1 MIANPKPLP
10 MLPLDY
16 LAWELQQPTRH
27 EYIDGRILA
36 MTGASAAHS
45 TIVTNLS
52 RELSNSL
59 RSTPCR
65 VFTSD
70 MKVQITA
77 AGPFFYPDVA
87 VTCSEQDD
95 EATYTL
101 DAPCLIVE
109 VLSPSTE
116 AFDRGAKFAQYRR
129 LSSLQEYVLID
140 SQSVGVECFRPGPDR
155 ERTWI
160 LQLYAP
166 DSEIFFESI
175 DLKLS
180 IAAIYEK
187 VRFLTA

>member
-1 MIANPKPLP
+1 MIANPQSQPIA
-10 MLPLDY
+10 PLDY
-16 LAWELQQPTRH
+16 LAWELQQPGRH
-27 EYIDGRILA
+27 EYIDGRVLA
-36 MTGASAAHS
+36 MTGASAAHN
-45 TIVTNLS
+45 TVLTNLS
-52 RELSNSL
+52 RELSNHL
-59 RSTPCR
+59 RATPCR
-65 VFTSD
+65 VFTAD

-77 AGPFFYPDVA
+77 EGPFFYPDAA

-101 DAPCLIVE
+101 SEPCLIVE

-116 AFDRGAKFAQYRR
+116 AFDRGAKFAHYRR

-140 SQSVGVECFRPGPDR
+140 SQSAGVECFRSGPDR

-166 DSEIFFESI
+166 DSELFFESI

-187 VRFLTA
+187 VRFSTA